1 MCGRYTLS
9 VKDFSKHYGVEQGS
23 FEFSSYNVA
32 PSQTVPVVL
41 MLEGQRTLSPARW
54 GLVPS
59 WTRDLSQLKLNL
71 MNARSE
77 TAHEKS
83 SFKKPLR
90 YQRCLVPAD
99 GFYEWAREGSSKTP
113 NYIQVKGGAPF
124 AFAGL
129 YDLYKDELLS
139 TTILTTTPNK
149 LMASLHDRMPVILSP
164 NDYDTWLDPGI
175 NDPEEVQGLM
185 CPYHGE
191 MQAYPVSKAVNS
203 PRNNTAALLEP
214 A

>member
-41 MLEGQRTLSPARW
+41 ILEGQRSLSPARW

-71 MNARSE
+71 TNARSE

-99 GFYEWAREGSSKTP
+99 GFYEWAREGNAKTP
-113 NYIQVKGGAPF
+113 HYIQVKGGAPL

-149 LMASLHDRMPVILSP
+149 LMASLHDRMPVILFP
-164 NDYDTWLDPGI
+164 EDYDTWLDPGI

-185 CPYHGE
+185 RPYPGE
-191 MQAYPVSKAVNS
+191 MQAYPVSRMVNS